1 MNLRRTLA
9 KWIAPGLGIKRW
21 LFLQLSGFTLIA
33 LALAAVLAQAGDRTP
48 FLPLSP
54 IVIVLLAA
62 AGITGAVLGLVGFSN
77 ALLKPFRANRRD
89 TVVDTVY
96 AYSRRQK
103 GLRVVAIG
111 GGTGLP
117 ATLRAMKPY
126 TSHITAIVT
135 VADDGGSSGRLR
147 RELGV
152 LPPGDLRNNIAALA
166 EEESLM
172 TQLFQHRF
180 SSGDL
185 GGHAFGNLFIS
196 ALAAVTG
203 SLESA
208 LVETGRVLNI
218 QGQVFPATMEDVDLV
233 ASVRVGSRVHTI
245 RGESRI
251 TAANGR
257 IEDIFITPRDVKAFA
272 GSVNAILNAEVVV
285 LGPGS
290 LYTSIIP
297 NLLVPGIQEA
307 LRQTSALK
315 IFVCNIATQPGETDG
330 YTVSDHVLALE
341 RVIGRGVVQVIL
353 ANNHFTEVN
362 AGENT
367 RYVRMMPD
375 GYELFQ
381 RYAVYYA
388 DLVDE
393 ERPWRHD
400 PSKLAAAILQPNA
413 AEKLVSQHLI
423 SKEMPSVENF

>member
-21 LFLQLSGFTLIA
+21 LFLQLAGFTLIA
-33 LALAAVLAQAGDRTP
+33 FALAAGFAQAGDQTP

-54 IVIVLLAA
+54 FVIVLLVA
-62 AGITGAVLGLVGFSN
+62 AGIAGAVLGLVGFSN

-147 RELGV
+147 RDLGV

-218 QGQVFPATMEDVDLV
+218 QGQVFPATLDDVDLV
-233 ASVRVGSRVHTI
+233 ASVRVGGRVHTI

-367 RYVRMMPD
+367 RYVRMMPE
-375 GYELFQ
+375 GHELFQ

-388 DLVDE
+388 NLVDE

-400 PSKLAAAILQPNA
+400 PVKLAAAILQPNA